1 MIPGSANRAAFEES
15 LNPFFKSMEETETA
29 LKKVPEFMKASL
41 FFVSPGEEFTDSKT
55 YGIQTSKP
63 LHNIVLGTT
72 ALGIRCL
79 FQDRIKGVDEE
90 KPKTLLTA
98 KIVLESKL
106 QHIFGTKKEGKPIT
120 RSGQSTSHR
129 GNANGREPWDM
140 YT

>member
-29 LKKVPEFMKASL
+29 LKKVPEFTKVSL
-41 FFVSPGEEFTDSKT
+41 SFVSPGDDFTDSKT
-55 YGIQTSKP
+55 YGIQTSKL

-90 KPKTLLTA
+90 KPRTLLA
-98 KIVLESKL
+98 PKLVVESTL
-106 QHIFGTKKEGKPIT
+106 QHIFDTQKEGERIT
-120 RSGQSTSHR
+120 RSGQITNQH
-129 GNANGREPWDM
+129 GDGREL
-140 YT
+140 